1 MHQASMCSLADE
13 SLVEANRAA
22 QAAAVARLPAQK
34 QTTVSC
40 AQPLRLSH
48 FSPAQHSRMMVL
60 QCHDIHA
67 GLDSTHLAHCLVVS
81 NQAAVAGKDVI

>member
-1 MHQASMCSLADE
+1 MFTHQTSMCSLADE

-40 AQPLRLSH
+40 AQPLGLSH
-48 FSPAQHSRMMVL
+48 FSPAHHITWFFFSATIFR
-60 QCHDIHA
+60 
-67 GLDSTHLAHCLVVS
+67 
-81 NQAAVAGKDVI
+81 QAWTILTWTIAW